1 MSGKRWPQVCCRFF
15 FAAVKRTAELSV
27 PNCDFVGFRYAP
39 DNLWLVLAVQGSGW
53 KTTGAM

>member
-1 MSGKRWPQVCCRFF
+1 MGSVGRKFVVGFF

-39 DNLWLVLAVQGSGW
+39 DNLWLFLVVQGSGW